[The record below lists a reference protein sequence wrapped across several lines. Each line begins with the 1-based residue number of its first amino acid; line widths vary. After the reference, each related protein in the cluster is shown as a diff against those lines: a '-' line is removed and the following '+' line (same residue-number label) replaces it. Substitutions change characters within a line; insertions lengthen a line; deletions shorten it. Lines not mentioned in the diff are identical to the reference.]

1 MSLAGPHRKANVG
14 MSNENGDENAP
25 HRKAKVSS
33 AMAVIG
39 GLVGV
44 YGAGECRALR
54 GRWLIFHYYLCRP
67 THDGMPG
74 VLGPDGIGR

>member
-1 MSLAGPHRKANVG
+1 MSLGGPHRKANVG
-14 MSNENGDENAP
+14 MSNENGDENSP

-44 YGAGECRALR
+44 
-54 GRWLIFHYYLCRP
+54 
-67 THDGMPG
+67 
-74 VLGPDGIGR
+74 